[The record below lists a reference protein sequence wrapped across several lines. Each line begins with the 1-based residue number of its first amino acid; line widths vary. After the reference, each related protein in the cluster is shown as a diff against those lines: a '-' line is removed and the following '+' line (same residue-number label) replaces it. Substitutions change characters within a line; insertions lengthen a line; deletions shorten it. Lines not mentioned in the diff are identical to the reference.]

1 MENRVSNSKANATYQ
16 NSSKVKEVAY
26 RIFAAVANAI
36 LVVLGGGLLTQTIGN
51 LTGIHVLTLIGG
63 EAQALLAPAIG
74 VAVASQMNT
83 NTLVTFASM
92 VAATVG
98 SNGVHFTDTAVK
110 GMTATG
116 QVTAAAAGAPV
127 LTTGQPVSAVLA
139 ALVAVLVGKYL
150 TGKTPLDM
158 VLVPFGALAVGI
170 SFGLVVAAVVTP
182 ALVAVLVGKYLT
194 GKTPLDMVLVPFGA
208 LAVGIS
214 FGLVV
219 AAVVTPALLAVSAYI
234 AHSMQV
240 SPVLGSMVISVVWAL
255 FLMTPASSAALAVA
269 LMLDPISSAAALIGT
284 TAQFVG
290 FTAMSFRQNNLGANI
305 AQGLVT
311 PKVQFP
317 NLLINPY
324 LLVPTVVSA
333 AVCAPIATVL
343 FDFRSTSTLGG
354 LGLNS
359 LIAPIAYLSRGWAQF
374 STYMVFGVVAPA
386 VLSIALYLVL
396 KRAGFIG
403 EKQLHLELV

>member
-1 MENRVSNSKANATYQ
+1 MTFNYESIKLTTIIKQKINYKEALMMENRVSNSKANATYQ

-170 SFGLVVAAVVTP
+170 G
-182 ALVAVLVGKYLT
+182 
-194 GKTPLDMVLVPFGA
+194 
-208 LAVGIS
+208 

-396 KRAGFIG
+396 KRAGFID

>member
-1 MENRVSNSKANATYQ
+1 MTFNFRSDKLTTIIKQKINYKEALMMENRVSNSKANATYQ

-139 ALVAVLVGKYL
+139 
-150 TGKTPLDM
+150 
-158 VLVPFGALAVGI
+158 
-170 SFGLVVAAVVTP
+170 

>member
-1 MENRVSNSKANATYQ
+1 MMENRVSNSKANATYQ

-170 SFGLVVAAVVTP
+170 G
-182 ALVAVLVGKYLT
+182 
-194 GKTPLDMVLVPFGA
+194 
-208 LAVGIS
+208 

-290 FTAMSFRQNNLGANI
+290 FTVMSFRQNNLGANI

-359 LIAPIAYLSRGWAQF
+359 LIAPIAYLSRGWPQF

-396 KRAGFIG
+396 KRAGFID

>member
-1 MENRVSNSKANATYQ
+1 MMENQVSNSKANATYQ

-26 RIFAAVANAI
+26 RLFAAVANAI

-139 ALVAVLVGKYL
+139 AIVAVLVGKYL

-170 SFGLVVAAVVTP
+170 G
-182 ALVAVLVGKYLT
+182 
-194 GKTPLDMVLVPFGA
+194 
-208 LAVGIS
+208 

-374 STYMVFGVVAPA
+374 STYMVFGVVVPA

-403 EKQLHLELV
+403 EKQLHLELVQKYRS

>member
-1 MENRVSNSKANATYQ
+1 MMENRVSNSKANATYQ
-16 NSSKVKEVAY
+16 NLSKVKEVVY

-36 LVVLGGGLLTQTIGN
+36 LVVLGGRLLTQTIGN

-98 SNGVHFTDTAVK
+98 SNGVHFTDTALK

-116 QVTAAAAGAPV
+116 QATVAAAGAPV
-127 LTTGQPVSAVLA
+127 FTTGQPVSAVLA
-139 ALVAVLVGKYL
+139 AIVAVLVGKYL

-170 SFGLVVAAVVTP
+170 G
-182 ALVAVLVGKYLT
+182 
-194 GKTPLDMVLVPFGA
+194 
-208 LAVGIS
+208 

-234 AHSMQV
+234 AHTMQV

-374 STYMVFGVVAPA
+374 STYMVFGVVVPA

-403 EKQLHLELV
+403 EKQLHLELVQKYRSKKAVCLLKIMKQADSFFIDKTS

>member
-1 MENRVSNSKANATYQ
+1 MMENRVSNSKANATYQ

-170 SFGLVVAAVVTP
+170 G
-182 ALVAVLVGKYLT
+182 
-194 GKTPLDMVLVPFGA
+194 
-208 LAVGIS
+208 

-311 PKVQFP
+311 PKVQFS

-374 STYMVFGVVAPA
+374 STYMVFGVVVPA

-403 EKQLHLELV
+403 EKQLHLELVQKYRSKKKSCLSIENYEIGRQFFIDKTS

>member
-1 MENRVSNSKANATYQ
+1 MTFNCRSDKLTTIIKQKINYKEALMMENRVSNSKANATYQ
-16 NSSKVKEVAY
+16 NSSKVKEVVY

-170 SFGLVVAAVVTP
+170 G
-182 ALVAVLVGKYLT
+182 
-194 GKTPLDMVLVPFGA
+194 
-208 LAVGIS
+208 

-374 STYMVFGVVAPA
+374 STYMVFGVVGPA

>member
-1 MENRVSNSKANATYQ
+1 
-16 NSSKVKEVAY
+16 
-26 RIFAAVANAI
+26 
-36 LVVLGGGLLTQTIGN
+36 
-51 LTGIHVLTLIGG
+51 
-63 EAQALLAPAIG
+63 
-74 VAVASQMNT
+74 
-83 NTLVTFASM
+83 
-92 VAATVG
+92 
-98 SNGVHFTDTAVK
+98 
-110 GMTATG
+110 MTATG
-116 QVTAAAAGAPV
+116 QATVSAAGAPV
-127 LTTGQPVSAVLA
+127 FTTGQPVSAVLA
-139 ALVAVLVGKYL
+139 AIVAVLVGKYL

-158 VLVPFGALAVGI
+158 VLVPFGC
-170 SFGLVVAAVVTP
+170 
-182 ALVAVLVGKYLT
+182 
-194 GKTPLDMVLVPFGA
+194 
-208 LAVGIS
+208 
-214 FGLVV
+214 
-219 AAVVTPALLAVSAYI
+219 VSRGDRFWPSSCGSCYTSASCCVRLHC
-234 AHSMQV
+234 AFSMQV

-374 STYMVFGVVAPA
+374 STYMVLAW
-386 VLSIALYLVL
+386 
-396 KRAGFIG
+396 
-403 EKQLHLELV
+403 

>member
-1 MENRVSNSKANATYQ
+1 MMENQVSNTKANATYQ
-16 NSSKVKEVAY
+16 NSSKVKEAAY

-36 LVVLGGGLLTQTIGN
+36 LVVLGGGLLVQTIGN
-51 LTGIHVLTLIGG
+51 LTEIHVLSLVGA
-63 EAQALLAPAIG
+63 EAQVLLAPAIG
-74 VAVASQMNT
+74 VAVATQMNT

-98 SNGVHFTDTAVK
+98 ANSVHFTTVAVK
-110 GMTATG
+110 GATATG
-116 QVTAAAAGAPV
+116 QAAVAAVGAPV
-127 LTTGQPVSAVLA
+127 FTTGQPVSAVLA
-139 ALVAVLVGKYL
+139 AIVAVLVGKYL

-158 VLVPFGALAVGI
+158 VLVPFGALVVGI
-170 SFGLVVAAVVTP
+170 G
-182 ALVAVLVGKYLT
+182 
-194 GKTPLDMVLVPFGA
+194 
-208 LAVGIS
+208 

-234 AHSMQV
+234 AHTMQV

-269 LMLDPISSAAALIGT
+269 LMLDPVSSAAALIGT
-284 TAQFVG
+284 TSQFVA

-324 LLVPTVVSA
+324 LLVPSVVSA
-333 AVCAPIATVL
+333 AVCAPVATVL
-343 FDFRSTSTLGG
+343 FGFRSTYTLGG

-374 STYMVFGVVAPA
+374 GTYMLFGVVVPA
-386 VLSIALYLVL
+386 VLSVTIYLFL
-396 KRAGFIG
+396 KRTGFIG
-403 EKQLHLELV
+403 NEQLHLELV

>member
-1 MENRVSNSKANATYQ
+1 MTFNSEPIKLTTIIKQKINYKEALMMENRVSNSKANATYQ

-170 SFGLVVAAVVTP
+170 G
-182 ALVAVLVGKYLT
+182 
-194 GKTPLDMVLVPFGA
+194 
-208 LAVGIS
+208 

-374 STYMVFGVVAPA
+374 STYMVFGVVVPA

>member
-1 MENRVSNSKANATYQ
+1 MMENQVSNSKANATYQ

-110 GMTATG
+110 GITATG

-139 ALVAVLVGKYL
+139 AIVAVLVGKYL

-170 SFGLVVAAVVTP
+170 G
-182 ALVAVLVGKYLT
+182 
-194 GKTPLDMVLVPFGA
+194 
-208 LAVGIS
+208 

-374 STYMVFGVVAPA
+374 STYMVFGVVVPA

-403 EKQLHLELV
+403 EKQLHLELVQKYRS

>member
-1 MENRVSNSKANATYQ
+1 MTFNCRSDKLTTIIKRKINYKEALMMENQVSNSKANATYQ

-139 ALVAVLVGKYL
+139 AIVAVLVGKYL

-170 SFGLVVAAVVTP
+170 G
-182 ALVAVLVGKYLT
+182 
-194 GKTPLDMVLVPFGA
+194 
-208 LAVGIS
+208 

-333 AVCAPIATVL
+333 AVCALIATVL

-374 STYMVFGVVAPA
+374 STYMVFGVVVPA

>member
-1 MENRVSNSKANATYQ
+1 MTFNSEPIKLTTIIKRKINYKEALMMENQVSNSKANATYQ

-98 SNGVHFTDTAVK
+98 SNGVHFTDTALK

-139 ALVAVLVGKYL
+139 AIVAVLVGKYL

-170 SFGLVVAAVVTP
+170 G
-182 ALVAVLVGKYLT
+182 
-194 GKTPLDMVLVPFGA
+194 
-208 LAVGIS
+208 

-374 STYMVFGVVAPA
+374 STYMVFGVVVPA

-396 KRAGFIG
+396 KRARIIG

>member
-1 MENRVSNSKANATYQ
+1 MMENQVSNSKANATYQ

-98 SNGVHFTDTAVK
+98 SNGVHFTDTALK

-116 QVTAAAAGAPV
+116 QATVAAAGAPV
-127 LTTGQPVSAVLA
+127 FTTGQPVSAVLA
-139 ALVAVLVGKYL
+139 AIVAVLVGKYL

-170 SFGLVVAAVVTP
+170 G
-182 ALVAVLVGKYLT
+182 
-194 GKTPLDMVLVPFGA
+194 
-208 LAVGIS
+208 

-234 AHSMQV
+234 AHTMQV

-255 FLMTPASSAALAVA
+255 FLMTPA
-269 LMLDPISSAAALIGT
+269 SSAAALIGT

-374 STYMVFGVVAPA
+374 STYMVFGVVVPA

>member
-1 MENRVSNSKANATYQ
+1 MMENRVSNSKANATYQ

-170 SFGLVVAAVVTP
+170 G
-182 ALVAVLVGKYLT
+182 
-194 GKTPLDMVLVPFGA
+194 
-208 LAVGIS
+208 

-374 STYMVFGVVAPA
+374 STYMVFGVVVPA

-403 EKQLHLELV
+403 EKQLHLELVQKYRSKKSCLSIENYEIGRQFFIDKTS

>member
-1 MENRVSNSKANATYQ
+1 MMENQVSNSKANATYQ

-98 SNGVHFTDTAVK
+98 SNGVHFTDTALK

-139 ALVAVLVGKYL
+139 AIVAVLVGKYL

-170 SFGLVVAAVVTP
+170 G
-182 ALVAVLVGKYLT
+182 
-194 GKTPLDMVLVPFGA
+194 
-208 LAVGIS
+208 

-374 STYMVFGVVAPA
+374 STYMVFGVVVPA

-403 EKQLHLELV
+403 EKQLHLELVQKYRS

>member
-1 MENRVSNSKANATYQ
+1 MMENRVSNSKANATYQ

-170 SFGLVVAAVVTP
+170 G
-182 ALVAVLVGKYLT
+182 
-194 GKTPLDMVLVPFGA
+194 
-208 LAVGIS
+208 

-374 STYMVFGVVAPA
+374 STYMVFGVVVPA

-403 EKQLHLELV
+403 EKQLHLELVQKYRSKKKAVCLLKKIMKQADSFLLIKHPNNCYCCDQGM

>member
-1 MENRVSNSKANATYQ
+1 MMENQVSNSKANATYQ

-98 SNGVHFTDTAVK
+98 SNGVHFTDTALK

-116 QVTAAAAGAPV
+116 QATVAAAGAPV
-127 LTTGQPVSAVLA
+127 FTTGQPVSAVLA
-139 ALVAVLVGKYL
+139 AIVAVLVGKYL

-170 SFGLVVAAVVTP
+170 G
-182 ALVAVLVGKYLT
+182 
-194 GKTPLDMVLVPFGA
+194 
-208 LAVGIS
+208 

-234 AHSMQV
+234 AHTMQV

-374 STYMVFGVVAPA
+374 STYMVFGVVVPA

-403 EKQLHLELV
+403 EKQLHLELVQKYRSKKKLFVY

>member
-1 MENRVSNSKANATYQ
+1 MTFNSEPIKLTTIIKQKINYKEALMMENRVSNSKANATYQ

-139 ALVAVLVGKYL
+139 ALIAVLVGKYL

-170 SFGLVVAAVVTP
+170 G
-182 ALVAVLVGKYLT
+182 
-194 GKTPLDMVLVPFGA
+194 
-208 LAVGIS
+208 

-374 STYMVFGVVAPA
+374 STYMVFGVVVPA

>member
-1 MENRVSNSKANATYQ
+1 MTFNCRSDKLTTIIKRKINYKEALMMENQVSNSKANATYQ

-139 ALVAVLVGKYL
+139 AIVAVLVGKYL

-170 SFGLVVAAVVTP
+170 G
-182 ALVAVLVGKYLT
+182 
-194 GKTPLDMVLVPFGA
+194 
-208 LAVGIS
+208 

-374 STYMVFGVVAPA
+374 STYMVFGVVVPA

>member
-1 MENRVSNSKANATYQ
+1 MMENRVSNSKANATYQ
-16 NSSKVKEVAY
+16 NSSKVKEVVY

-170 SFGLVVAAVVTP
+170 G
-182 ALVAVLVGKYLT
+182 
-194 GKTPLDMVLVPFGA
+194 
-208 LAVGIS
+208 

-219 AAVVTPALLAVSAYI
+219 AAVVTPALLTVSAYI

-374 STYMVFGVVAPA
+374 STYMVFGVVVPA

-403 EKQLHLELV
+403 EKQLHLELVQKYRSKKSCLSIENYEIGRQFFIDKTS

>member
-1 MENRVSNSKANATYQ
+1 MTFNFCSDKLTTIIKQKTNYKEALMMENRVSNSKANATYQ

-170 SFGLVVAAVVTP
+170 G
-182 ALVAVLVGKYLT
+182 
-194 GKTPLDMVLVPFGA
+194 
-208 LAVGIS
+208 

>member
-1 MENRVSNSKANATYQ
+1 MTFNCSSDKLTTIIKQKINYKEALMMENRVSNSKANATYQ

-98 SNGVHFTDTAVK
+98 SNGVHFTATAVK

-116 QVTAAAAGAPV
+116 QVAAAAAGAPV

-139 ALVAVLVGKYL
+139 AIVAVLVGKYL

-170 SFGLVVAAVVTP
+170 G
-182 ALVAVLVGKYLT
+182 
-194 GKTPLDMVLVPFGA
+194 
-208 LAVGIS
+208 

-374 STYMVFGVVAPA
+374 STYMVFGVVVPA
-386 VLSIALYLVL
+386 VLSVALYLVL

>member
-1 MENRVSNSKANATYQ
+1 MTFNSESIKLTTIIKRKINYKEALMMENQVSNSKANATYQ

-139 ALVAVLVGKYL
+139 AIVAVLVGKYL

-170 SFGLVVAAVVTP
+170 G
-182 ALVAVLVGKYLT
+182 
-194 GKTPLDMVLVPFGA
+194 
-208 LAVGIS
+208 

-374 STYMVFGVVAPA
+374 STYMVFGVVVPA

>member
-1 MENRVSNSKANATYQ
+1 MMENRVSNSKANATYQ

-139 ALVAVLVGKYL
+139 
-150 TGKTPLDM
+150 
-158 VLVPFGALAVGI
+158 
-170 SFGLVVAAVVTP
+170 

-403 EKQLHLELV
+403 EKQLHLELVQKYRSKKKAVCLLKTMKQADSFLLIKHPNNCYCCDQGM

>member
-1 MENRVSNSKANATYQ
+1 MTFNFHSDKLTTIIKQKINYKEALMMENRVSNSKANATYQ

-74 VAVASQMNT
+74 VAVASQMST

-170 SFGLVVAAVVTP
+170 G
-182 ALVAVLVGKYLT
+182 
-194 GKTPLDMVLVPFGA
+194 
-208 LAVGIS
+208 

>member
-1 MENRVSNSKANATYQ
+1 MMENRVSNSKANATYQ

-170 SFGLVVAAVVTP
+170 G
-182 ALVAVLVGKYLT
+182 
-194 GKTPLDMVLVPFGA
+194 
-208 LAVGIS
+208 

-403 EKQLHLELV
+403 EKQLHLELVQKYRSKKKAVCLLKIMKQADSFLLIKHPNKCYCCDQGM

>member
-1 MENRVSNSKANATYQ
+1 MTFNPESIKLTTVINQKINHKEALMMENRVSNSKANATYQ

-98 SNGVHFTDTAVK
+98 SNGVHFTETAVK

-139 ALVAVLVGKYL
+139 AIVAVLVGKYL

-170 SFGLVVAAVVTP
+170 G
-182 ALVAVLVGKYLT
+182 
-194 GKTPLDMVLVPFGA
+194 
-208 LAVGIS
+208 

-234 AHSMQV
+234 AHTMQV

-374 STYMVFGVVAPA
+374 STYMVFGVAVPA

>member
-1 MENRVSNSKANATYQ
+1 MTFNFRSDKLTTIIKQKTNYKEALMMENRVSNSKANATYQ

-170 SFGLVVAAVVTP
+170 G
-182 ALVAVLVGKYLT
+182 
-194 GKTPLDMVLVPFGA
+194 
-208 LAVGIS
+208 

-374 STYMVFGVVAPA
+374 STYMVFGVVVPA

>member
-1 MENRVSNSKANATYQ
+1 MMENRVSNSKANATYQ

-170 SFGLVVAAVVTP
+170 G
-182 ALVAVLVGKYLT
+182 
-194 GKTPLDMVLVPFGA
+194 
-208 LAVGIS
+208 

-374 STYMVFGVVAPA
+374 STYMVFGVVVPA

-403 EKQLHLELV
+403 EKQLHLELVQKYRSKKKAVCLLKTMKQADSFLLIKHPNNCYCCDQGM

>member
-1 MENRVSNSKANATYQ
+1 MMENQVSNSKANATYQ

-116 QVTAAAAGAPV
+116 QATMAVAGAPV

-139 ALVAVLVGKYL
+139 AIVAVLVGKYL

-170 SFGLVVAAVVTP
+170 G
-182 ALVAVLVGKYLT
+182 
-194 GKTPLDMVLVPFGA
+194 
-208 LAVGIS
+208 

-333 AVCAPIATVL
+333 TVCAPIATVL

-374 STYMVFGVVAPA
+374 STYMVFGVVVPA

>member
-1 MENRVSNSKANATYQ
+1 MTFNFRSDKLTTIIKQKINYKEALMMENRVSNSKANATYQ

-170 SFGLVVAAVVTP
+170 G
-182 ALVAVLVGKYLT
+182 
-194 GKTPLDMVLVPFGA
+194 
-208 LAVGIS
+208 

-374 STYMVFGVVAPA
+374 STYMVFGVVVPA

>member
-1 MENRVSNSKANATYQ
+1 MMENRVSNSKANATYQ

-98 SNGVHFTDTAVK
+98 SNGVHFTATAVK

-116 QVTAAAAGAPV
+116 QVAAAAAGAPV

-139 ALVAVLVGKYL
+139 AIVAVLVGKYL

-170 SFGLVVAAVVTP
+170 G
-182 ALVAVLVGKYLT
+182 
-194 GKTPLDMVLVPFGA
+194 
-208 LAVGIS
+208 

-374 STYMVFGVVAPA
+374 STYMVFGVVVPA
-386 VLSIALYLVL
+386 VLSVALYLVL

-403 EKQLHLELV
+403 EKQLHLELVQKYRSKKKAVCLLKIMKQADSFLIDKTS

>member
-1 MENRVSNSKANATYQ
+1 MLFKEALMMENRVSNSKANATYQ

-170 SFGLVVAAVVTP
+170 G
-182 ALVAVLVGKYLT
+182 
-194 GKTPLDMVLVPFGA
+194 
-208 LAVGIS
+208 

-374 STYMVFGVVAPA
+374 STYMVFGVVVPA

>member
-1 MENRVSNSKANATYQ
+1 MMENRVSNSKANATYQ

-63 EAQALLAPAIG
+63 ETQALLAPAIG

-98 SNGVHFTDTAVK
+98 SNGVHFTDTALK

-116 QVTAAAAGAPV
+116 QATVAAAGAPV
-127 LTTGQPVSAVLA
+127 FTTGQPVSAVLA
-139 ALVAVLVGKYL
+139 AIVAVLVGKYL

-170 SFGLVVAAVVTP
+170 G
-182 ALVAVLVGKYLT
+182 
-194 GKTPLDMVLVPFGA
+194 
-208 LAVGIS
+208 

-234 AHSMQV
+234 AHTMQV

-374 STYMVFGVVAPA
+374 STYMVFGVVVPA

-403 EKQLHLELV
+403 EKQLHLELVQKYRSKKSCLSIENYEIGRQFFIDKTS